1 MKIGIIGSGNIGGNL
16 GIHWA
21 HAGHQVMFSSR
32 HPEQLTDLVKQA
44 GENARAGTREEAVAF
59 GEVIFLATPYRAI
72 NELALTLGK
81 ALKGKVLVDATNP
94 YPERDGEMAQR
105 VREDHTLTA
114 SQYTAREF
122 SEAHVGKAFNTISSQ
137 TFRNQARP
145 GKAFPAEDS
154 VAIPYAADDAEARRV
169 TEQLITDVGFVAVYM
184 GTLADSA
191 ALDPD
196 GTLYGQ
202 TGSEAALRQKLDNQ
216 R

>member
-1 MKIGIIGSGNIGGNL
+1 M
-16 GIHWA
+16 
-21 HAGHQVMFSSR
+21 
-32 HPEQLTDLVKQA
+32 VKQA
-44 GENARAGTREEAVAF
+44 GENARAGTKEEAVAF

-122 SEAHVGKAFNTISSQ
+122 SEAYVGKAFNTISSQ
-137 TFRNQARP
+137 TFRNR
-145 GKAFPAEDS
+145 AFPAEGEDS

-169 TEQLITDVGFVAVYM
+169 TEQLITDVGFAAVYV
-184 GTLADSA
+184 GTL
-191 ALDPD
+191 
-196 GTLYGQ
+196 G
-202 TGSEAALRQKLDNQ
+202 
-216 R
+216 